1 MYFKNM
7 VNGMENFCERNMP
20 EIKQDVNMKKY
31 SYSNLVKS
39 SQLMTI
45 KHRMIVLLYYKY
57 ITLLSREKNRILVL
71 LFQGIW

>member
-1 MYFKNM
+1 
-7 VNGMENFCERNMP
+7 MENFCERNMP

-57 ITLLSREKNRILVL
+57 ITLRSREKNRILVL
-71 LFQGIW
+71 LFKGIW